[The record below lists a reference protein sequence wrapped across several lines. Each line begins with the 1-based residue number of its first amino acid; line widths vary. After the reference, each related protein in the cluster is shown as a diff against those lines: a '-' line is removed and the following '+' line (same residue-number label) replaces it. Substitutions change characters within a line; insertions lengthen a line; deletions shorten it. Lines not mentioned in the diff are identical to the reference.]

1 MKKNLLFIN
10 LLIIIAV
17 IIVSSCK
24 KSSESQPC
32 DGNGTICISN
42 KRDTLIIINIQ
53 QTHTTLNLNHD
64 EMQCQ
69 SLLGGST
76 YTLKFSGPAYTGDLK
91 DTTLLIQNCD
101 NKLITIR
108 PPTKK

>member
-1 MKKNLLFIN
+1 
-10 LLIIIAV
+10 
-17 IIVSSCK
+17 
-24 KSSESQPC
+24 
-32 DGNGTICISN
+32 
-42 KRDTLIIINIQ
+42 
-53 QTHTTLNLNHD
+53 
-64 EMQCQ
+64 MQCQ